1 MRHTPPGRVGG
12 RTIALGTHQQLPV
25 TVDVPDIAQP
35 LYLDL
40 EVSKPGQ
47 GTLYRDA
54 STVYEVTQSG

>member
-1 MRHTPPGRVGG
+1 
-12 RTIALGTHQQLPV
+12 
-25 TVDVPDIAQP
+25 VPDIAQP

-47 GTLYRDA
+47 GTLCRDA